1 MAVSEDQTE
10 EALGYAAEGKKF
22 AKEYTPP
29 DVSVKDA
36 VKFVAEMTPVIGDA
50 MAAKE
55 VWDELQKEEINWR
68 MVGILAGAGA
78 VGLVPFFGDA
88 AGKLIKQ
95 GASKALKPAKS
106 LDAVATGVPQYK
118 MDGNAPASVFDSTV
132 TQEAVD
138 FIQSGSTSQKDLLR
152 IARDNGIV
160 SGPGTGT
167 MPAQVI
173 AELGDRVR
181 NPDFKVIPN
190 NKKELP
196 PAENSAKTQ
205 IAGTLPTY
213 KKADTLLT
221 ELAGEGK
228 TLDFGAGLGL
238 SKKEL
243 GFDTYEPFPKGDFSP
258 DFVSSADI
266 KDNTYKKVTNLN
278 VLNVV
283 PRSTRDSIV
292 KDIGRILK
300 PDGRAVITTRG
311 RDVLSAKGTSGP
323 EPMSIITSM
332 DTYQKGFTQP
342 ELKSYITDTLG
353 KGFEVVNNKLGAAGV
368 TVHKLNTKNFNE
380 GGAVNMDNQMRMFEE
395 GGIADDGMT
404 RDPVSGNEVP
414 PGSLAREVRDDVP
427 AQLSDGEY
435 VVPADVVRFFGVRV
449 FEEMRM
455 EAKMGLQQM
464 EQDGRIGGEPTN
476 STASQSGEK
485 PLSPEEQ
492 ELLQEIMSMD
502 QSQPQQQQPPQT
514 MANGG
519 VIKAAYGT
527 SVGDGSAITEDIAVT
542 TRDTTDDKKSGMRSF
557 FYIHPDG
564 RRIRVLTLNGNP
576 VGNVP
581 DDFSEFVTDTPENRV
596 TINFKTTVD
605 TPSVGT
611 AGGSGTGSKSGGSGF
626 GKNSVAVGE
635 SYIKANGETATRMP
649 DEYYMGGGD
658 SDQNRALE
666 SLGEAEF
673 KAPTFDSIGIN
684 GLNPLQ
690 GAMDALANTRQSTS
704 EEFLTTGLGII
715 GTGVRGITQS
725 TGISIAH
732 ANALYA
738 TQNGMPEVAAEINA
752 AIQNFVD
759 DESILAADLITDI
772 ASGFVRPGQNLLDKY
787 NDLGGVNAQKEEEDG
802 AGVGKGTTSTAADPT
817 GGGSIDSGK
826 VADKNREAAAKKA
839 AAKKATAAAVAS
851 VAANPNTTSEV
862 GYDYIPQAVT
872 NNANKPNADP
882 VKEEQTKAGQK
893 AGKGYV
899 GGYGFQKGGLM
910 QKKKK

>member
-243 GFDTYEPFPKGDFSP
+243 GFDTYEPFPKGDFNP
-258 DFVSSADI
+258 DFVSPTDI
-266 KDNTYKKVTNLN
+266 PDNTYKKVTNLN

-283 PRSTRDSIV
+283 PRSTRDNIV

-342 ELKSYITDTLG
+342 ELRSYITDTLG
-353 KGFEVVNNKLGAAGV
+353 EGFEVTNNKLGAAGV

-464 EQDGRIGGEPTN
+464 EQNGRIGGEPA
-476 STASQSGEK
+476 TATAPPPSDD
-485 PLSPEEQ
+485 LSPAEEQ
-492 ELLQEIMSMD
+492 LLQEIMAME
-502 QSQPQQQQPPQT
+502 QAPQQQG
-514 MANGG
+514 MAEGG
-519 VIKAAYGT
+519 VVNAAYGI
-527 SVGDGSAITEDIAVT
+527 SVGEGDGLTEDITVSTGGPAGGGGS
-542 TRDTTDDKKSGMRSF
+542 DSGMREVF
-557 FYIHPDG
+557 FIHPDG
-564 RRIRVLTLNGNP
+564 RRIKVLLLNDTPIGK
-576 VGNVP
+576 VP
-581 DDFSEFVTDTPENRV
+581 DDFDTFVTDTPENRV
-596 TINFKTTVD
+596 EIDFKDTTGE
-605 TPSVGT
+605 TGSGVGT
-611 AGGSGTGSKSGGSGF
+611 ASGVDSRGGSGDAVPGATGR
-626 GKNSVAVGE
+626 NSVAVGE
-635 SYIKANGETATRMP
+635 AYTKPNGETAVRMP
-649 DEYYMGGGD
+649 DEYYMAGGQSDDNRRHQEFLD
-658 SDQNRALE
+658 SMGKNEDLQKYSYDDPDKLFSETMADATGENNPLE
-666 SLGEAEF
+666 KVIYGLGTGSIFAASENVSLNDRIARLKRDGFDEDKIADLQKKVDAKKLAELGAKPSF
-673 KAPTFDSIGIN
+673 LARGILSIGASMAASQAKRIDD
-684 GLNPLQ
+684 LFP
-690 GAMDALANTRQSTS
+690 
-704 EEFLTTGLGII
+704 
-715 GTGVRGITQS
+715 
-725 TGISIAH
+725 IAD
-732 ANALYA
+732 N
-738 TQNGMPEVAAEINA
+738 V
-752 AIQNFVD
+752 
-759 DESILAADLITDI
+759 SSSSS
-772 ASGFVRPGQNLLDKY
+772 AS
-787 NDLGGVNAQKEEEDG
+787 
-802 AGVGKGTTSTAADPT
+802 STAADTT

-826 VADKNREAAAKKA
+826 VADKNRETAAKKA

>member
-243 GFDTYEPFPKGDFSP
+243 GFDTYEPFPKGDFNP
-258 DFVSSADI
+258 DFVSPTDI
-266 KDNTYKKVTNLN
+266 PDNTYKKVTNLN

-283 PRSTRDSIV
+283 PRSTRDNIV

-342 ELKSYITDTLG
+342 ELRSYITDTLG
-353 KGFEVVNNKLGAAGV
+353 EGFEVTNNKLGAAGV

-673 KAPTFDSIGIN
+673 KAPTFDSVGIN

-690 GAMDALANTRQSTS
+690 GAMDALENTRQSSS

-759 DESILAADLITDI
+759 KESILAADLITDI

-893 AGKGYV
+893 AGKGYE

>member
-1 MAVSEDQTE
+1 
-10 EALGYAAEGKKF
+10 
-22 AKEYTPP
+22 
-29 DVSVKDA
+29 
-36 VKFVAEMTPVIGDA
+36 
-50 MAAKE
+50 
-55 VWDELQKEEINWR
+55 
-68 MVGILAGAGA
+68 
-78 VGLVPFFGDA
+78 
-88 AGKLIKQ
+88 
-95 GASKALKPAKS
+95 
-106 LDAVATGVPQYK
+106 
-118 MDGNAPASVFDSTV
+118 
-132 TQEAVD
+132 
-138 FIQSGSTSQKDLLR
+138 
-152 IARDNGIV
+152 
-160 SGPGTGT
+160 
-167 MPAQVI
+167 
-173 AELGDRVR
+173 
-181 NPDFKVIPN
+181 
-190 NKKELP
+190 
-196 PAENSAKTQ
+196 
-205 IAGTLPTY
+205 
-213 KKADTLLT
+213 
-221 ELAGEGK
+221 
-228 TLDFGAGLGL
+228 
-238 SKKEL
+238 
-243 GFDTYEPFPKGDFSP
+243 
-258 DFVSSADI
+258 
-266 KDNTYKKVTNLN
+266 
-278 VLNVV
+278 
-283 PRSTRDSIV
+283 
-292 KDIGRILK
+292 
-300 PDGRAVITTRG
+300 
-311 RDVLSAKGTSGP
+311 
-323 EPMSIITSM
+323 
-332 DTYQKGFTQP
+332 
-342 ELKSYITDTLG
+342 
-353 KGFEVVNNKLGAAGV
+353 
-368 TVHKLNTKNFNE
+368 
-380 GGAVNMDNQMRMFEE
+380 
-395 GGIADDGMT
+395 MT

-738 TQNGMPEVAAEINA
+738 TQNGMPEVAAEINE

-759 DESILAADLITDI
+759 KESILAADLITDI

>member
-1 MAVSEDQTE
+1 MTAPETSFRPKTRNLPKKDKSLAPLESLRPVTRSDAQDEKNQMNEAFGNLEFRADMDKQLSWNPLARLGFNPNKTKVLRTNKSAFDARISDADTKEYQLSLIKKGYPEE
-10 EALGYAAEGKKF
+10 EAARVEEGDIVISADAANNPTI
-22 AKEYTPP
+22 AHEYTHKGLSQVYALADKDPNLFMAKYGEDSLRLVLKAKPFRKPMRSLQP
-29 DVSVKDA
+29 D
-36 VKFVAEMTPVIGDA
+36 E
-50 MAAKE
+50 
-55 VWDELQKEEINWR
+55 
-68 MVGILAGAGA
+68 
-78 VGLVPFFGDA
+78 
-88 AGKLIKQ
+88 
-95 GASKALKPAKS
+95 
-106 LDAVATGVPQYK
+106 Y
-118 MDGNAPASVFDSTV
+118 
-132 TQEAVD
+132 
-138 FIQSGSTSQKDLLR
+138 
-152 IARDNGIV
+152 
-160 SGPGTGT
+160 
-167 MPAQVI
+167 
-173 AELGDRVR
+173 
-181 NPDFKVIPN
+181 
-190 NKKELP
+190 
-196 PAENSAKTQ
+196 
-205 IAGTLPTY
+205 
-213 KKADTLLT
+213 LT
-221 ELAGEGK
+221 ELFDDVNTMFNSAGIGD
-228 TLDFGAGLGL
+228 TLIQREKFPNKNIKFTVSSSDDDSRFIDTRSMLQEKLKGTDKRITEKSITNYNKDIKGIFGIMEAAQDILTEQGEPPKSKVIEL
-238 SKKEL
+238 SLFNKIKKKL
-243 GFDTYEPFPKGDFSP
+243 GF
-258 DFVSSADI
+258 A
-266 KDNTYKKVTNLN
+266 
-278 VLNVV
+278 
-283 PRSTRDSIV
+283 
-292 KDIGRILK
+292 
-300 PDGRAVITTRG
+300 
-311 RDVLSAKGTSGP
+311 
-323 EPMSIITSM
+323 
-332 DTYQKGFTQP
+332 
-342 ELKSYITDTLG
+342 
-353 KGFEVVNNKLGAAGV
+353 
-368 TVHKLNTKNFNE
+368 E
-380 GGAVNMDNQMRMFEE
+380 GGSVNMMDNQMRMFEE
-395 GGIADDGMT
+395 GGIADDGMN
-404 RDPVSGNEVP
+404 RDPISGNEVP

>member
-243 GFDTYEPFPKGDFSP
+243 GFDTYEPFPKGDFNP
-258 DFVSSADI
+258 DFVSPTDI
-266 KDNTYKKVTNLN
+266 PDNTYKKVTNLN

-283 PRSTRDSIV
+283 PRSTRDNIV

-342 ELKSYITDTLG
+342 ELRSYITDTLG
-353 KGFEVVNNKLGAAGV
+353 EGFEVTNNKLGAAGV

>member
-1 MAVSEDQTE
+1 MTAPETSFRPKTRNLPKKDKSLAPLESLRPVTRSDAQDEKNQMNEAFGNLEFRADMDKQLSWNPLARLGFNPNKTKVLRTNKSAFDARISDADTKEYQLSLIKKGYPEE
-10 EALGYAAEGKKF
+10 EAARVEEGDIVISADAANNPTI
-22 AKEYTPP
+22 AHEYTHKGLSQVYALADKDPNLFMAKYGEDSLRLVLKAKPFRKPMRSLQP
-29 DVSVKDA
+29 D
-36 VKFVAEMTPVIGDA
+36 E
-50 MAAKE
+50 
-55 VWDELQKEEINWR
+55 
-68 MVGILAGAGA
+68 
-78 VGLVPFFGDA
+78 
-88 AGKLIKQ
+88 
-95 GASKALKPAKS
+95 
-106 LDAVATGVPQYK
+106 Y
-118 MDGNAPASVFDSTV
+118 
-132 TQEAVD
+132 
-138 FIQSGSTSQKDLLR
+138 
-152 IARDNGIV
+152 
-160 SGPGTGT
+160 
-167 MPAQVI
+167 
-173 AELGDRVR
+173 
-181 NPDFKVIPN
+181 
-190 NKKELP
+190 
-196 PAENSAKTQ
+196 
-205 IAGTLPTY
+205 
-213 KKADTLLT
+213 LT
-221 ELAGEGK
+221 ELFDDVNTMFNSAGIGD
-228 TLDFGAGLGL
+228 TLIQREKFPNKNIKFTVSSSDDDSRFIDTRSMLQEKLKGTDKRITEKSITNYNKDIKGIFGIMEAAQDILTEQGEPPKSKVIEL
-238 SKKEL
+238 SLFNKIKKKL
-243 GFDTYEPFPKGDFSP
+243 GF
-258 DFVSSADI
+258 A
-266 KDNTYKKVTNLN
+266 
-278 VLNVV
+278 
-283 PRSTRDSIV
+283 
-292 KDIGRILK
+292 
-300 PDGRAVITTRG
+300 
-311 RDVLSAKGTSGP
+311 
-323 EPMSIITSM
+323 
-332 DTYQKGFTQP
+332 
-342 ELKSYITDTLG
+342 
-353 KGFEVVNNKLGAAGV
+353 
-368 TVHKLNTKNFNE
+368 E
-380 GGAVNMDNQMRMFEE
+380 GGSVNMMDNQMRMFEE
-395 GGIADDGMT
+395 GGIADDGMN
-404 RDPVSGNEVP
+404 RDPISGNEVP

-738 TQNGMPEVAAEINA
+738 TQNGMPEVAAEINE